1 MRPMKFG
8 FGQPVRRVEDQRL
21 TTGTGRYTDDTA
33 VDGALHA
40 YVLRSQYA
48 HARFTIRGKDTARG
62 MKGVK
67 LVLTGEDVAHL
78 GDIPCKGLIK
88 TVSGAMVEPLPVPVL
103 PTDTVRHV
111 GEAVAFIVAETL
123 AQARDAAEAIEIDWE
138 PLPSITG
145 IAEALAEGAPQVWP
159 QRPGNV
165 AFEAEQGDKARA
177 EAAFAKAER
186 TVSVTI
192 YNNRLASNYM
202 ETRACIAEF
211 DKATKRWTLTLGSQ
225 GSHGTR
231 DILAKNI
238 LKVDPARIRVVTP
251 DVGGGFG
258 TKIFMYREYPLTMVA
273 AETLKRPVRWVAD
286 RTEHFLADTH
296 GRANLA
302 TATMALDKRGR
313 FIGLKVDLAAEMGAY
328 LSQYGPFIPWVGTT
342 MTPGCYNI
350 PAVHVR
356 FRGVLTNTTPVDAY
370 RGAGRPEAAYLI
382 ERLVDAIARE
392 TGKTPDAVR
401 ALNFVKPSEMPHRT
415 QTGPV
420 YDSGEFEGH
429 MRRAM
434 EVADWKG
441 FKARLKAST
450 KAGKIRGIGMASYI
464 EACGGGGPESSTVIL
479 EKDGTVTVLIGTQSN
494 GQGHETAY
502 SQLVSQHLDIPMD
515 RIRVIQG
522 DTDKVETG
530 SGTGGSR
537 SIPVGGAALN
547 AATGI
552 LADNLKQI
560 ASETLEAGV
569 GDLEISDG
577 AVRVVGT
584 DKALDLAAIAALP
597 GATPTLLKVHQS
609 WEPPEATYPNGTHI
623 CELEVDPQTGATEIL
638 NYVVVDDFGETLN
651 PDLLRGQVHGGS
663 AQGIGQALMEEIRFD
678 PEGQMLTATF
688 MDYAL
693 PRAVDIPSFHFE
705 TRNVRCLTNAIGVK
719 GAGEAGAIGACP
731 AVMNAMIDALDRA
744 AGIKA
749 IDMPATP
756 VKVFNALKE
765 AGYPL

>member
-8 FGQPVRRVEDQRL
+8 FGQPVRRVEDHRL
-21 TTGTGRYTDDTA
+21 TTGAGRYTDDTA
-33 VDGALHA
+33 VEGALHA
-40 YVLRSQYA
+40 FVLRSQYA
-48 HARFTIRGKDTARG
+48 RATFRIRDKAAALAL
-62 MKGVK
+62 KGVK
-67 LVLTGEDVAHL
+67 LILTGEDVAHL

-88 TVSGAMVEPLPVPVL
+88 TISGEPVKPLPVPVL

-123 AQARDAAEAIEIDWE
+123 VQARDAAEAIDIEWT
-138 PLPSITG
+138 PLPAVTG
-145 IAEALAEGAPQVWP
+145 IEAALDPKAPQIWP
-159 QRPGNV
+159 DRAGNV
-165 AFEAEQGDKARA
+165 AFEAEQGDIVRTDK
-177 EAAFAKAER
+177 AFAKAAR

-202 ETRACIAEF
+202 ETRACIAEY
-211 DKATKRWTLTLGSQ
+211 DKAAKRWTLTLGSQ

-238 LKVDPARIRVVTP
+238 LKVDPSRIRVVTP

-273 AETLKRPVRWVAD
+273 AEKLKRPVRWVAD

-302 TATMALDKRGR
+302 TATMALDGRGR

-382 ERLVDAIARE
+382 ERLVDAIAIE

-401 ALNFVKPSEMPHRT
+401 ALNFVKPSEMPHKT
-415 QTGPV
+415 QTGPT

-441 FKARLKAST
+441 FKARLRAST
-450 KAGKIRGIGMASYI
+450 KAGKIRGIGLACYI

-479 EKDGTVTVLIGTQSN
+479 EKDGMVTVLIGTQSN

-547 AATGI
+547 KATEI
-552 LADNLKQI
+552 LSDNLKQL
-560 ASETLEAGV
+560 ASEKLEAGI
-569 GDLEISDG
+569 GDLEFVDG

-597 GATPTLLKVHQS
+597 GATPERLRVHQS
-609 WEPPEATYPNGTHI
+609 WQPPEATYPNGTHV
-623 CELEVDPQTGATEIL
+623 CELEVDPQTGATEIK
-638 NYVVVDDFGETLN
+638 NYVVVDDFGVTLN
-651 PDLLRGQVHGGS
+651 PLMLQGQVHGGA

-678 PEGQMLTATF
+678 DSGQMLTATF
-688 MDYAL
+688 MDYAM
-693 PRAVDIPSFHFE
+693 PRAVDIPNFHFE
-705 TRNVRCLTNAIGVK
+705 TRNVRCVTNAIGVK

-731 AVMNAMIDALDRA
+731 AVMNAMVDALNRA
-744 AGIKA
+744 SGIKA

-756 VKVFNALKE
+756 IKVHNALKQ

>member
-8 FGQPVRRVEDQRL
+8 MGQPVRRVEDHRL
-21 TTGTGRYTDDTA
+21 TTGAGRYTDDL
-33 VDGALHA
+33 VPEGALHA
-40 YVLRSQYA
+40 FVLRSPHA
-48 HARFTIRGKDTARG
+48 HARFRIVDKATARK

-67 LVLTGEDVAHL
+67 LILTGEDVAHL

-88 TVSGAMVEPLPVPVL
+88 TVTGEPVKATDVPVL

-111 GEAVAFIVAETL
+111 GEAIAFVVAETL
-123 AQARDAAEAIEIDWE
+123 VQARDAAEAIEIE
-138 PLPSITG
+138 FETLPAITG
-145 IAEALAEGAPQVWP
+145 IAEALEDGAPQVWP
-159 QRPGNV
+159 GRPGNV
-165 AFEAEQGDKARA
+165 AFEAEQGNAAKT
-177 EAAFAKAER
+177 EKAFAKAAR

-192 YNNRLASNYM
+192 VNNRLASNYM
-202 ETRACIAEF
+202 ETRACF
-211 DKATKRWTLTLGSQ
+211 SDYDKATKRWTLTLGSQ

-231 DILAKNI
+231 DILASYI
-238 LKVDPARIRVVTP
+238 LKVDPQRIRVVTP

-273 AETLKRPVRWVAD
+273 AEKLGRPVRWTAD

-296 GRANLA
+296 GRANLT
-302 TATMALDKRGR
+302 TATMALDGKGR

-342 MTPGCYNI
+342 MTPGCYDI

-356 FRGVLTNTTPVDAY
+356 FRGVFTNTTPVDAY

-401 ALNFVKPSEMPHRT
+401 ALNFVKPEAMPHST

-441 FKARLKAST
+441 FKSRLKTSQ
-450 KAGKIRGIGMASYI
+450 KAGKIRGIGLACYI

-479 EKDGTVTVLIGTQSN
+479 EKDGMVTVLIGTQSN

-515 RIRVIQG
+515 RIKVLQG
-522 DTDKVETG
+522 DTDAIATG

-552 LADNLKQI
+552 LADNLKSL
-560 ASETLEAGV
+560 ASEALEASA
-569 GDLEISDG
+569 GDLEIVGG
-577 AVRVVGT
+577 AVRIVGT
-584 DKALDLAAIAALP
+584 DRSLDLAALANLP
-597 GATPTLLKVHQS
+597 GATPSLLNVHQS
-609 WEPPEATYPNGTHI
+609 WQPPEATYPNGTHVV
-623 CELEVDPQTGATEIL
+623 ELEIDPGTGGTEIL
-638 NYVVVDDFGETLN
+638 NYVVVDDFGVTLN
-651 PDLLRGQVHGGS
+651 PLMLQGQVHGGA

-678 PEGQMLTATF
+678 DSGQMLTATF

-693 PRAVDIPSFHFE
+693 PRAIDIPNFHFE
-705 TRNVRCLTNAIGVK
+705 TRNVPCVTNALGVK

-731 AVMNAMIDALDRA
+731 AVMNAMVDALHRA
-744 AGIKA
+744 AGISA

-756 VKVFNALKE
+756 VKVFTALKE
-765 AGYPL
+765 AGYAF

>member
-33 VDGALHA
+33 VEGALHGF
-40 YVLRSQYA
+40 VLRSQYA
-48 HARFTIRGKDTARG
+48 HATFKIRDKDTARG

-67 LVLTGEDVAHL
+67 LILTGEDVAHL
-78 GDIPCKGLIK
+78 GDLPCKGLIK
-88 TVSGAMVEPLPVPVL
+88 TVSGEMVKPLPVPVL

-123 AQARDAAEAIEIDWE
+123 EQARDAAEAIDIEWTT
-138 PLPSITG
+138 LPSVTG
-145 IAEALAEGAPQVWP
+145 IEEALDPGAHQVWP
-159 QRPGNV
+159 DRPGNV
-165 AFEAEQGDKARA
+165 AFEAQQGDKARTD
-177 EAAFAKAER
+177 AAFAKADR
-186 TVSVTI
+186 TVAVTI
-192 YNNRLASNYM
+192 VNNRLASNYM
-202 ETRACIAEF
+202 ETRACIAEY
-211 DKATKRWTLTLGSQ
+211 DKADKRWTLTLGSQ

-231 DILAKNI
+231 DILANSI
-238 LKVDPARIRVVTP
+238 LKVDPKRIRVVTP

-273 AETLKRPVRWVAD
+273 AEKLKRPVRWVAD

-296 GRANLA
+296 GRANLV
-302 TATMALDKRGR
+302 TATMALDKRGK

-342 MTPGCYNI
+342 MTPGCYSI

-356 FRGVLTNTTPVDAY
+356 FRGILTNTMAVDAY

-392 TGKTPDAVR
+392 TGKAPDAVR
-401 ALNFVKPSEMPHRT
+401 ALNFVKPGEMPHKT

-441 FKARLKAST
+441 FKTRLKAAN

-479 EKDGTVTVLIGTQSN
+479 EKDGMVTVLIGTQSN

-515 RIRVIQG
+515 RIRVVQG

-537 SIPVGGAALN
+537 SIPVGGAALDK
-547 AATGI
+547 ATAI
-552 LADNLKQI
+552 LSDNLKQL
-560 ASETLEAGV
+560 ASEKLEAGV
-569 GDLEISDG
+569 GDLEIVDG

-597 GATPTLLKVHQS
+597 GATPAMLKVHQS
-609 WEPPEATYPNGTHI
+609 WQPPEATYPNGTHV
-623 CELEVDPQTGATEIL
+623 CELEIDPQTGGTEIV
-638 NYVVVDDFGETLN
+638 NYVVVDDFGMTLN
-651 PDLLRGQVHGGS
+651 PIMLQGQVHGGA
-663 AQGIGQALMEEIRFD
+663 AQGIGQALMEEIKFD
-678 PEGQMLTATF
+678 SSGQMLTATF

-693 PRAVDIPSFHFE
+693 PRAIDVPNFHFE
-705 TRNVRCLTNAIGVK
+705 TRNVRCVTNALGVK

-731 AVMNAMIDALDRA
+731 AVMNAMVDALDRA
-744 AGIKA
+744 AGITA

-756 VKVFNALKE
+756 LKVFNALKE
-765 AGYPL
+765 AGYRL

>member
-8 FGQPVRRVEDQRL
+8 FGQPVRRVEDERL

-33 VDGALHA
+33 VEGALHGF
-40 YVLRSQYA
+40 VLRSQYA
-48 HARFTIRGKDTARG
+48 HATFKIRDKDTARA

-67 LVLTGEDVAHL
+67 LILTGEDVAHL
-78 GDIPCKGLIK
+78 GDLPCKGLIK
-88 TVSGAMVEPLPVPVL
+88 TVSGEPVKPLPVPVL

-123 AQARDAAEAIEIDWE
+123 EQARDAAEAIDIEWTT
-138 PLPSITG
+138 LPSVTG
-145 IAEALAEGAPQVWP
+145 IEAALDPKAPQVWP
-159 QRPGNV
+159 DRPGNV
-165 AFEAEQGDKARA
+165 AFEAEQGDKAKTD
-177 EAAFAKAER
+177 AAFAKADR
-186 TVSVTI
+186 TVAVTI
-192 YNNRLASNYM
+192 VNNRLASNYM
-202 ETRACIAEF
+202 ETRACIAEY
-211 DKATKRWTLTLGSQ
+211 DKADKRWTLTLGSQ

-231 DILAKNI
+231 DILANYI
-238 LKVDPARIRVVTP
+238 LKVDPKRIRVVTP

-273 AETLKRPVRWVAD
+273 AEKLKRPVRWVAD

-296 GRANLA
+296 GRANFV
-302 TATMALDKRGR
+302 TATMALDKRGK

-342 MTPGCYNI
+342 MTPGCYSI

-356 FRGVLTNTTPVDAY
+356 FRGILTNTMAVDAY

-401 ALNFVKPSEMPHRT
+401 ALNFVKPSEMPHKT

-434 EVADWKG
+434 DVADWKG
-441 FKARLKAST
+441 FKTRLKASA
-450 KAGKIRGIGMASYI
+450 KAGRIRGIGMASYI

-479 EKDGTVTVLIGTQSN
+479 EKDGMVTVLIGTQSN

-537 SIPVGGAALN
+537 SIPVGGAALDK
-547 AATGI
+547 ATSI
-552 LADNLKQI
+552 LSDNLKQL
-560 ASETLEAGV
+560 ASEKLEAGI
-569 GDLEISDG
+569 GDLEIVDG

-597 GATPTLLKVHQS
+597 GATSAMLRVHQS
-609 WEPPEATYPNGTHI
+609 WQPPEATYPNGTHV
-623 CELEVDPQTGATEIL
+623 CELEVDPQTGATEIV
-638 NYVVVDDFGETLN
+638 NYVVVDDFGMTLN
-651 PDLLRGQVHGGS
+651 PIMLQGQVHGG
-663 AQGIGQALMEEIRFD
+663 AGQGIGQALMEEIKFD
-678 PEGQMLTATF
+678 SSGQMLTATF

-693 PRAVDIPSFHFE
+693 PRAIDVPNFHFE
-705 TRNVRCLTNAIGVK
+705 TRNVRCVTNALGVK

-731 AVMNAMIDALDRA
+731 AVMNAMVDALDRA

-756 VKVFNALKE
+756 LKVFNALKD
-765 AGYPL
+765 AGYRL

>member
-1 MRPMKFG
+1 MKFG

-21 TTGTGRYTDDTA
+21 TTGAGRYTDDTA
-33 VDGALHA
+33 VEGALHA
-40 YVLRSQYA
+40 FVLRSQYA
-48 HARFTIRGKDTARG
+48 HATFKIRDKETARR

-67 LVLTGEDVAHL
+67 LILTGEDVAHL
-78 GDIPCKGLIK
+78 GDLPCKGLIK
-88 TVSGAMVEPLPVPVL
+88 TISGEPVKPLPVPVL

-123 AQARDAAEAIEIDWE
+123 AQARDAAEAIDIEWTT
-138 PLPSITG
+138 LPSVTG
-145 IAEALAEGAPQVWP
+145 IEEALAPKAPQLWP
-159 QRPGNV
+159 DRPGNV
-165 AFEAEQGDKARA
+165 AFEAEQGDKAKTD
-177 EAAFAKAER
+177 AAFAKADR
-186 TVSVTI
+186 TVAVTI
-192 YNNRLASNYM
+192 VNNRLASNYM
-202 ETRACIAEF
+202 ETRACIAEY
-211 DKATKRWTLTLGSQ
+211 DKAAKRWTLTLGSQ

-231 DILAKNI
+231 DILAKSI
-238 LKVDPARIRVVTP
+238 LKVDPSRIRVVTP

-273 AETLKRPVRWVAD
+273 AEKLKRPVRWVAD

-356 FRGVLTNTTPVDAY
+356 FRGVLTNTMAVDAY

-401 ALNFVKPSEMPHRT
+401 ALNFVKPSEMPHKT

-441 FKARLKAST
+441 FKARLKAANR
-450 KAGKIRGIGMASYI
+450 AGKIRGIGLASYI

-537 SIPVGGAALN
+537 SIPVGGAALDK
-547 AATGI
+547 ATSI
-552 LADNLKQI
+552 LSDNLKQL
-560 ASETLEAGV
+560 ASEKLEAGI
-569 GDLEISDG
+569 GDLEIVDG

-597 GATPTLLKVHQS
+597 GATTEKLRVHQS
-609 WEPPEATYPNGTHI
+609 WQPPEATYPNGTHV
-623 CELEVDPQTGATEIL
+623 CELEIDPQTGATEIV
-638 NYVVVDDFGETLN
+638 NYVVVDDFGMTLN
-651 PDLLRGQVHGGS
+651 PTMLQGQVHGGA

-678 PEGQMLTATF
+678 SSGQMLTATF

-693 PRAVDIPSFHFE
+693 PRAIDIPNFHFE
-705 TRNVRCLTNAIGVK
+705 TRNVRCVTNALGVK

-731 AVMNAMIDALDRA
+731 AVMNAMVDALDRA

-756 VKVFNALKE
+756 LKVFNALKE
-765 AGYPL
+765 AGYRL

>member
-21 TTGTGRYTDDTA
+21 TTGTGRYTDDIA
-33 VDGALHA
+33 SEGALHA
-40 YVLRSQYA
+40 FVLRSPYA
-48 HARFTIRGKDTARG
+48 HARFTIGDTGTARQL
-62 MKGVK
+62 KGVK
-67 LVLTGEDVAHL
+67 LILTGKDVADY
-78 GDIPCKGLIK
+78 GDLPCKGVIK
-88 TVSGAMVEPLPVPVL
+88 TTSGEMVKPLPVPVL

-123 AQARDAAEAIEIDWE
+123 AQARDAAEAIEIDWG
-138 PLPSITG
+138 PLPAVTG
-145 IAEALAEGAPQVWP
+145 IAEALAEDAPQVWAD
-159 QRPGNV
+159 RPGNV
-165 AFEAEQGDKARA
+165 AFEAEQGDREKT
-177 EAAFAKAER
+177 EQAFAKAAR
-186 TVSVTI
+186 TVSLTVV
-192 YNNRLASNYM
+192 NNRLASNYM
-202 ETRACIAEF
+202 ETRACIAEY
-211 DKATKRWTLTLGSQ
+211 DKAEKRWTLTLGSQ
-225 GSHGTR
+225 GSHGMR
-231 DILAKNI
+231 DLIANYV
-238 LKVDPARIRVVTP
+238 LKVDPKRIRVVTP

-258 TKIFMYREYPLTMVA
+258 TKIFLYREYPLAMIA
-273 AETLKRPVRWVAD
+273 AEKLKRPVRWVSD
-286 RTEHFLADTH
+286 RNEHFLADTH

-302 TATMALDKRGR
+302 KATMALDAKGR
-313 FIGLKVDLAAEMGAY
+313 FIGLKVDLSAEMGAY

-342 MTPGCYNI
+342 MTPGCYSI
-350 PAVHVR
+350 PAVHVL

-392 TGKTPDAVR
+392 TGKTPEAVR
-401 ALNFVKPSEMPHRT
+401 IQNFVKPTEMPHKT

-434 EVADWKG
+434 DVADWKG
-441 FKARLKAST
+441 FKARHKASA
-450 KAGKIRGIGMASYI
+450 KAGRIRGIGLACYI

-522 DTDKVETG
+522 DTDRVETG

-547 AATGI
+547 KATEI
-552 LADNLKQI
+552 LTDNLKQL
-560 ASETLEAGV
+560 ASEKLEAAV
-569 GDLEISDG
+569 GDLELVDG
-577 AVRVVGT
+577 AVRIVGT

-597 GATPTLLKVHQS
+597 GASPALLKVHQS
-609 WEPPEATYPNGTHI
+609 WQPPEATYPNGTHV
-623 CELEVDPQTGATEIL
+623 CELEIDPGTGATEIL
-638 NYVVVDDFGETLN
+638 NYVVVDDFGVTLN
-651 PDLLRGQVHGGS
+651 PLMLQGQVHGGA

-678 PEGQMLTATF
+678 PDGQMLTATF

-693 PRAVDIPSFHFE
+693 PRAIDIPNFHFE
-705 TRNVRCLTNAIGVK
+705 TRNVRCVTNAIGVK

-731 AVMNAMIDALDRA
+731 AVMNAMVDALDRA

-749 IDMPATP
+749 MDMPATP
-756 VKVFNALKE
+756 LKVFNALKE